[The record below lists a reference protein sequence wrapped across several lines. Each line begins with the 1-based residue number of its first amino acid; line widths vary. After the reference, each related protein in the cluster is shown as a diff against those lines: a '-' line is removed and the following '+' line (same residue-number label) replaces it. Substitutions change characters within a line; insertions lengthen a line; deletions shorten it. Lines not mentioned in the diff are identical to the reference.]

1 VRAGRRGA
9 AGAGLEGRAAIE
21 WRSVIYTPPWRID
34 LTVKTDVQ
42 RLVPAAALAR
52 LLARALAEA
61 GAPSPASIGLVLA
74 DDRELARL
82 NRAAMGKRGA
92 TDVLSFPLLPPA
104 SFPSHAGAAIT
115 ERPPA
120 TGAGG
125 AFPPAAPF
133 VLPPGARPHLGDI
146 VVSVERAVA
155 QARSGRGGQENRSRW
170 EPADELRLLV
180 VHGALHVCGWD
191 HAAPEEGAAMRALE
205 QELLGAAGRAPCPA

>member
-1 VRAGRRGA
+1 MRAGRRGA
-9 AGAGLEGRAAIE
+9 ARAGPEGRAAIE
-21 WRSVIYTPPWRID
+21 RRSVIYARPWRID
-34 LTVKTDVQ
+34 LTVKTDVP

-61 GAPSPASIGLVLA
+61 GAPSPASIGLLVA

-82 NRAAMGKRGA
+82 NWEVMGKRGA
-92 TDVLSFPLLPPA
+92 TDVLSFPLLPPGA
-104 SFPSHAGAAIT
+104 FPPHAGAAIA
-115 ERPPA
+115 ERSPA
-120 TGAGG
+120 TGARG

-133 VLPPGARPHLGDI
+133 VLPPGARLHLGDI

-155 QARSGRGGQENRSRW
+155 QARSGRGGQKNRSRW

-191 HAAPEEGAAMRALE
+191 HASPEEGAAMRALE
-205 QELLGAAGRAPCPA
+205 RELLGTGGSTPCPA